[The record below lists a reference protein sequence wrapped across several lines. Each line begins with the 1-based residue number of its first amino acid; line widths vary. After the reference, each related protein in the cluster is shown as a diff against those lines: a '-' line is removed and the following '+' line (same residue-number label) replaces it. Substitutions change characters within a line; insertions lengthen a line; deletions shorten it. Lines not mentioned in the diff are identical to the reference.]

1 MDRNKKKVRRK
12 RNSNT
17 IISVCRWRL
26 HMYVVLSRF
35 PFLAATL
42 TYTCGDSRDQNLGHE
57 CWCIPPCCAALL
69 FIVISRDINTSKRLG
84 AAKAGSRKER
94 Y

>member
-26 HMYVVLSRF
+26 HI
-35 PFLAATL
+35 
-42 TYTCGDSRDQNLGHE
+42 RDQNLGHE